1 MKSYLKSASPQLN
14 LALLDRALA
23 ELPQNEQ
30 QELSLA
36 LVELLVKAATPGRSF
51 TFGSLPPSKC
61 FRTKRASD
69 GSMAWP
75 TKRASSAF
83 RRSW

>member
-1 MKSYLKSASPQLN
+1 MKCYPKSASPQLN

-36 LVELLVKAATPGRSF
+36 LVELLVKAATPSAGQRSTGGQNEF
-51 TFGSLPPSKC
+51 ETHE
-61 FRTKRASD
+61 
-69 GSMAWP
+69 
-75 TKRASSAF
+75 
-83 RRSW
+83 

>member
-1 MKSYLKSASPQLN
+1 MKSYLKSATLQLN

-36 LVELLVKAATPGRSF
+36 LVELLVKAATP
-51 TFGSLPPSKC
+51 
-61 FRTKRASD
+61 
-69 GSMAWP
+69 
-75 TKRASSAF
+75 SAGAGQ
-83 RRSW
+83 RRSTGGQNEFETHE

>member
-36 LVELLVKAATPGRSF
+36 LVELLVKAAIHQQVKK
-51 TFGSLPPSKC
+51 LK
-61 FRTKRASD
+61 
-69 GSMAWP
+69 
-75 TKRASSAF
+75 
-83 RRSW
+83 